1 MIRRPPRS
9 TLFPYTTLFRST
21 EGAELLPDRHRRPAV
36 PPGRA
41 VRGDH
46 RSLQPPHQSGRDPSG
61 RGAGTELARQG
72 SAADRHGPLALQEGR
87 SPGETTRLV
96 GRLRKPHGQQGE
108 VSVFPLVE
116 NPGAVFVPKARLF
129 VVNEARQ
136 VIAGPLVVARRRAYH
151 REWLL
156 GFVGVTSRAAVE
168 PWRDHFVA
176 VEEVDA
182 DA

>member
-1 MIRRPPRS
+1 
-9 TLFPYTTLFRST
+9 
-21 EGAELLPDRHRRPAV
+21 
-36 PPGRA
+36 
-41 VRGDH
+41 
-46 RSLQPPHQSGRDPSG
+46 
-61 RGAGTELARQG
+61 
-72 SAADRHGPLALQEGR
+72 
-87 SPGETTRLV
+87 
-96 GRLRKPHGQQGE
+96 